1 MFKKILGYVLAP
13 LAVMLGFVSS
23 AFAALPA
30 GVTAAITEA
39 TDDGV
44 TLGGLML
51 ALAVAVGVIF
61 WLKRKV

>member
-13 LAVMLGFVSS
+13 LALMFGFVQQVL
-23 AFAALPA
+23 AALPA
-30 GVTAAITEA
+30 GVTAAIDEA
-39 TDDGV
+39 TTDGV

>member
-13 LAVMLGFVSS
+13 LAAMLGFVSS

-30 GVTAAITEA
+30 GVTSAIDEA
-39 TDDGV
+39 TTDGV

>member
-1 MFKKILGYVLAP
+1 MFKKLIASVMFCASLA
-13 LAVMLGFVSS
+13 LGFATS
-23 AFAALPA
+23 AHAALPA

-39 TDDGV
+39 TTDGV
-44 TLGGLML
+44 SLGGLML